1 MSAVL
6 TGAEKRE
13 LKSKAQRLEA
23 VIRVGHGGV
32 SDAVVA
38 GLDEALGMHGLVKV
52 RFSDFKEERRQLSA
66 ELAGRTGSLLV
77 QQVGNVSVFYRPR
90 ASSETEDAAL

>member
-6 TGAEKRE
+6 TGAEKRA
-13 LKSKAQRLEA
+13 LKARAQLLEA

-38 GLDEALGMHGLVKV
+38 GLDEALEMHGLVKV

-77 QQVGNVSVFYRPR
+77 QQVGNVSVFYRSR
-90 ASSETEDAAL
+90 AASGTADTTV

>member
-6 TGAEKRE
+6 TGAEKRA
-13 LKSKAQRLEA
+13 LKSRAQRLEA

-32 SDAVVA
+32 SDSVVA
-38 GLDEALGMHGLVKV
+38 GLDEALDMHGLVKV

-77 QQVGNVSVFYRPR
+77 QQVGNVSVFYRSR
-90 ASSETEDAAL
+90 ASAETADATV